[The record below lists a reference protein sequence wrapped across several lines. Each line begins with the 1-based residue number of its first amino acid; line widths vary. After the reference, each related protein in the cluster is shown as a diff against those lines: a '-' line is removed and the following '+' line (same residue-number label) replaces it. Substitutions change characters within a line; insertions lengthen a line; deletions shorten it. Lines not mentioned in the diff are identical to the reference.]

1 MTYLIKKILFTLI
14 FNTSLLTM
22 LILGIQNS
30 SNKNKVNF
38 LFDKT
43 VLLPVSFIVGVSFIS
58 GSLLGN
64 FITINNFFQKKNSVL
79 K

>member
-1 MTYLIKKILFTLI
+1 MSYLIKKILFTLI
-14 FNTSLLTM
+14 FNTSLLIM

-38 LFDKT
+38 FFDKT

-58 GSLLGN
+58 GSFLGG
-64 FITINNFFQKKNSVL
+64 FLTITHVSREE
-79 K
+79 

>member
-1 MTYLIKKILFTLI
+1 MPYLIKKILFTLI

-38 LFDKT
+38 LVDKT

-58 GSLLGN
+58 GSILGS
-64 FITINNFFQKKNSVL
+64 FITITDISRKE
-79 K
+79 

>member
-1 MTYLIKKILFTLI
+1 MPCLIKKILFTLI

-38 LFDKT
+38 FFDRT
-43 VLLPVSFIVGVSFIS
+43 ILLPVSFIVGVSFIS
-58 GSLLGN
+58 GSLIGN
-64 FITINNFFQKKNSVL
+64 YLTITDIFRKE
-79 K
+79 

>member
-1 MTYLIKKILFTLI
+1 MPYSIKKILFLMI
-14 FNTSLLTM
+14 FNTSLFAM

-38 LFDKT
+38 VFDET
-43 VLLPVSFIVGVSFIS
+43 VLLPVSFIVGISFIS
-58 GSLLGN
+58 GSILGSCL
-64 FITINNFFQKKNSVL
+64 TISNIFNKEL

>member
-1 MTYLIKKILFTLI
+1 MPYSIKKILFLII
-14 FNTSLLTM
+14 FNSSLLAM

-58 GSLLGN
+58 GSFLGG
-64 FITINNFFQKKNSVL
+64 FLTITHVSREE
-79 K
+79 

>member
-1 MTYLIKKILFTLI
+1 MSYLIKKILFTLI
-14 FNTSLLTM
+14 FNTSLLIM

-38 LFDKT
+38 FFDKT

-58 GSLLGN
+58 GSILGN
-64 FITINNFFQKKNSVL
+64 CITMTNFFRKE
-79 K
+79 

>member
-1 MTYLIKKILFTLI
+1 MPYLIKKILFTLI

-38 LFDKT
+38 FFDQT
-43 VLLPVSFIVGVSFIS
+43 VQLPVSFIVGVSFIS
-58 GSLLGN
+58 GSILGSCL
-64 FITINNFFQKKNSVL
+64 TINDIFGKE
-79 K
+79 

>member
-1 MTYLIKKILFTLI
+1 MPHTIKKFIFVLI

-38 LFDKT
+38 ILNET
-43 VLLPVSFIVGVSFIS
+43 VQLPVSFIIGVSFIS
-58 GSLLGN
+58 GSILGSYIKLTDL
-64 FITINNFFQKKNSVL
+64 FKKE
-79 K
+79 

>member
-1 MTYLIKKILFTLI
+1 MSYLIKKILFSLI
-14 FNTSLLTM
+14 INTSLLTM

-43 VLLPVSFIVGVSFIS
+43 VPLPVSFIVGVSFIS
-58 GSLLGN
+58 GSIIGSCLKISN
-64 FITINNFFQKKNSVL
+64 IFQKD
-79 K
+79 